1 MKLTPL
7 IDAIPVR
14 QYRPPEN
21 AHGNPLPDPE
31 VRSIHYRSQDVR
43 PGGLFI
49 AVPGLNV
56 DGHEFI
62 DDALAR
68 GAVAVMVQRPV
79 DRNASAV
86 VEVAD
91 TRAAMGPVAGRFY
104 GDPSCRMTVIGITG
118 TNGKTT
124 TSLIIESI
132 LKHAGF
138 SVGVIGTIDFH
149 YGGEHFSN
157 PVTTPESL
165 DLQRILGEMREAG
178 VTHVVMEA
186 SSHAIDLHRI
196 DACWMDVGVF
206 TNLSQDHLDYH
217 IDMARYWGCKKRLF
231 TRHLTSGPKSD
242 RAVAVINRNSGE
254 GRELAEIVNTG
265 IITTGFSEDNAVW
278 GKDVECRLDG
288 ISGEISTPGGA
299 FSFHSPLTGRHNM
312 ENILCAVGAA
322 LAVGV
327 PLPSIQAGI
336 ARLHMVPGRLESIPN
351 DAGRF
356 VFVDYAHTPDAL
368 ENVLSA
374 VRSLAGR
381 RIICVFGCGGDR
393 DRKKRPLMGEIAG
406 RLSDLA
412 VVTSD
417 NPRTEDP
424 MEIIRQMLPGVK
436 QGADREY
443 LAEDCS
449 DGLDSK
455 GFLVEPDR
463 RRAIRTAVR
472 ISRPGDVVLIAGKGH
487 ETYQIIGKE
496 RLTFDDR
503 VEVRE
508 ALKHL

>member
-1 MKLTPL
+1 MRLTHL
-7 IDAIPVR
+7 IGAIPAR
-14 QYRPPEN
+14 KYRRPLDI
-21 AHGNPLPDPE
+21 HGNPLTDPE
-31 VRSIHYRSQDVR
+31 IRSIHYRSQDVR

-49 AVPGLNV
+49 AVAGFKA
-56 DGHEFI
+56 DGHDFI

-68 GAVAVMVQRPV
+68 GAVAVMAEKPV
-79 DRNASAV
+79 DRNTAV

-104 GDPSCRMTVIGITG
+104 GDPSRRMTVIGITG

-138 SVGVIGTIDFH
+138 SVGVIGTIDYH

-165 DLQRILGEMREAG
+165 DLQRILGRMCDAG

-196 DACWMDVGVF
+196 GGCWMDVGVF

-217 IDMARYWGCKKRLF
+217 GDMAHYWACKKRLF
-231 TRHLTSGPKSD
+231 TQHLATGPKSGG
-242 RAVAVINRNSGE
+242 AVAVINRNSAE
-254 GRELAEIVNTG
+254 GRELADIVG
-265 IITTGFSEDNAVW
+265 VDIITAGFSGDNAVW
-278 GKDVECRLDG
+278 AKGGECRLDG
-288 ISGEISTPGGA
+288 ISGEISTPGGI
-299 FSFHSPLTGRHNM
+299 FPFQSPLTGKHNI
-312 ENILCAVGAA
+312 ENILCAAGAA

-336 ARLHMVPGRLESIPN
+336 GRLHTVPGRLESIAN

-368 ENVLSA
+368 ENVLAA
-374 VRSLAGR
+374 VRALTAR
-381 RIICVFGCGGDR
+381 KIICVFGCGGDR

-406 RLSDLA
+406 RLADLA

-436 QGADREY
+436 QGAEREY
-443 LAEDCS
+443 VSEELSE
-449 DGLDSK
+449 GLNGK

-463 RRAIRTAVR
+463 RRAIRLAVR
-472 ISRPGDVVLIAGKGH
+472 VSRPGDVVVVAGKGH

-496 RLTFDDR
+496 TLKFDDR
-503 VEVRE
+503 IEVRE